1 MKEEIT
7 IVKSRQVQ
15 DATLIKKS
23 LSTIKYCTDRL
34 ANRIFLIGNLGE
46 KTGRYKP
53 ENSLRVVYNILTKKL
68 EQQIVFMDDCI
79 IPNYEQ
85 RVENEE
91 IPEGCIIMLENL
103 NFRPEEF
110 GIMEPVPEEKKVIEQ
125 EGADEEGSVAN
136 RSIAKDE
143 PVEGEA
149 EAEGEE
155 KDITVDK
162 TREEK
167 DHKKEDPTGFKA
179 IDNFRR
185 YFTKYSEIYINDG
198 LEASLTHSNTVAE
211 IKCPTKVMG
220 LRMTEEVRKLGMF
233 FTKTSSDPLVVVLG
247 G

>member
-155 KDITVDK
+155 KDIIVDK

-198 LEASLTHSNTVAE
+198 LEASLT
-211 IKCPTKVMG
+211 PTLL
-220 LRMTEEVRKLGMF
+220 LR
-233 FTKTSSDPLVVVLG
+233 SSVQPK
-247 G
+247 